1 MIATTEQTTFRSP
14 QRKLVR
20 FFLRSR
26 DGWKRK
32 CQRAKASVKRL
43 TNGQRALE
51 RSRDRWKTLAK
62 EQREELRKLRRELEV
77 QKTPHP

>member
-1 MIATTEQTTFRSP
+1 MSATTEQTAFRSP

-32 CQRAKASVKRL
+32 CQRAKTAIKRL
-43 TNGQRALE
+43 TNGLRALE

-62 EQREELRKLRRELEV
+62 QQGAELRMLRRKLEA
-77 QKTPHP
+77 QKMPRP

>member
-1 MIATTEQTTFRSP
+1 MIATTEQTAFRSP

-32 CQRAKASVKRL
+32 CQRAKASIKRL

-62 EQREELRKLRRELEV
+62 QQREELRNLRRELEV